1 MYIPFEALPG
11 SARIWIYQADRK
23 FTEEEISKISERG
36 KVFVE
41 QWIAHQQTLKASF
54 KVFHNLFLIIGVDE
68 SYNDASG
75 CSIDKSIHFIRE
87 VEKTFNVNLFNRLNV
102 VYNQNNE
109 NQILHFTKLKN
120 LLKENSISLDTKIY
134 NNLIATKHELENN
147 WLVNIKESWVWEKL
161 V

>member
-23 FTEEEISKISERG
+23 FTEEEISKIGERG

-134 NNLIATKHELENN
+134 NNLIATKQELENN
-147 WLVNIKESWVWEKL
+147 WLVNIKESWVGDRL

>member
-134 NNLIATKHELENN
+134 NNLIATKQELENN
-147 WLVNIKESWVWEKL
+147 WLVNIKESWVADRL

>member
-54 KVFHNLFLIIGVDE
+54 TVFHNLFLIIGVDE

-134 NNLIATKHELENN
+134 NNLIATKQELENN
-147 WLVNIKESWVWEKL
+147 WLVNIKESWVADRL

>member
-134 NNLIATKHELENN
+134 NNLIATKQELENN
-147 WLVNIKESWVWEKL
+147 WLVNIKESWVGDRL